1 MLVKRFLKFSI
12 VSRTARYEPTGV
24 LRIDDDDDDDD
35 YYYCYEKKDC
45 TFCRDHFLKLY
56 LTVLYLALSLR
67 TPFVTKS
74 VVCVET
80 SKKTETKSF
89 VLADSQALA

>member
-1 MLVKRFLKFSI
+1 M
-12 VSRTARYEPTGV
+12 

-35 YYYCYEKKDC
+35 KPTGALRIDDDDDDYCYEKKYC